1 MNKVGFARAVLA
13 VAVLTAC
20 VAACSST
27 TSPTPSGTSGG
38 TSGTTGDAATPAGN
52 TVTVG
57 GSSNAFAPAMLTI
70 KAGETV
76 TWSWAGGSHTVTS
89 GTGCTSD
96 GKFGTDGVLTGA
108 GATFSH
114 TFPTAGTFE
123 YFCVP
128 HCSSGMK
135 GTIVVQ

>member
-1 MNKVGFARAVLA
+1 MNKLGSARAAFV
-13 VAVLTAC
+13 VAALTAC

-57 GSSNAFAPAMLTI
+57 GTSNAFAPAMLTI
-70 KAGETV
+70 KVGETV
-76 TWSWAGGSHTVTS
+76 TWNWAGGSHTVTS
-89 GTGCTSD
+89 GTGCMSD
-96 GKFGTDGVLTGA
+96 AKFGTDGVLTGA

-123 YFCVP
+123 YFCQP
-128 HCSSGMK
+128 HCSFGMK

>member
-1 MNKVGFARAVLA
+1 MKKLGFARAALA
-13 VAVLTAC
+13 SAALTAC
-20 VAACSST
+20 LAACSST
-27 TSPTPSGTSGG
+27 TSPTP
-38 TSGTTGDAATPAGN
+38 TG
-52 TVTVG
+52 
-57 GSSNAFAPAMLTI
+57 
-70 KAGETV
+70 
-76 TWSWAGGSHTVTS
+76 TS

-128 HCSSGMK
+128 HCSFGMK